1 MNAPVSTVL
10 LRLLMASAATVGGVE
25 ASKCRHNTNS
35 VGLSSNSAPSSGT
48 AYPASS
54 TSDAASSASSAGS
67 VIASVTSSSATA
79 ETASS
84 STGSLDS
91 NTDSTP
97 TSTTATE
104 DGISASASV
113 TDLPESLSA
122 TLSAILSDMASSSST
137 ESITVTLDSSTSTDG
152 ASSTAS
158 SSDATVTDSPS
169 DTTASDPTP
178 TATESG
184 ASDSTSTSSG
194 GEAEPTPTDTVTVAT
209 SIPPSTTTESD
220 PDASTFDKADYTFY
234 EIELPVVFTST
245 VEGSATPTTT
255 QVYEITQTPTPSCL
269 VDASN
274 FDMAFKIQT
283 NKGDM
288 LIPKNGII
296 KNLTVADFPSQP
308 PTDPNAPEDPV
319 AGAANE
325 AFFNNLPDYHFQELT
340 EGGTPGFY
348 DLITT
353 DENGAT
359 VYVAWNP
366 STMEMR
372 TTNHSTEGQT
382 PDSDGLITS
391 IFSFS
396 CDGRM
401 VISDASQTVYTWEV
415 SPDGVRTRLVVG
427 APTDDTMV
435 LLVPD
440 STPPG
445 YQPNVAASDS
455 IPTKRHARYAST
467 PNHSLLA
474 RDANYHEGQL
484 PRVPSYPPNLVS
496 RPRDHVRPMTYN
508 GCGSGSTSSWIPQ
521 LNFGH
526 CCDMHDYCYDN
537 CQGGQ
542 VELCHEQYCA
552 PGTWEKCNS
561 AFYDCMHN
569 TACPQYSW
577 FWSPIRRALCE
588 KEAQFYAWVVT
599 TYKGAEAFRDAAAD
613 RCGAYCDL
621 GGGALQPLCN
631 GNCNSHAYDDANCGA
646 CGVTCATGYQF
657 HCQAGRCV
665 CTADIQNDSQNCG
678 GCGNRCPY
686 KTHCSGAHCVCDDE
700 TCNNTCVNTKNHPR
714 NCGGCGNV
722 CATGYCFQGQCVD
735 PDAAPTSTGPPQCLP
750 TDAVKNGGFDAG
762 NAPPWQ
768 FNPDTIGGFQPITID
783 YSGKTASIS
792 TGNNNYESQFSMP
805 VLSQTITVCPGANYE
820 LTFTVHR
827 QTEAPV
833 FLLVSVQGQN
843 VAQLPLY
850 GTGAQGYGP
859 YPFTVPASATGD
871 TFAST
876 TVQFQLESPLDWNTY
891 TIAFDDV
898 SVYQP

>member
-353 DENGAT
+353 NENGAT

-396 CDGRM
+396 CEGRM
-401 VISDASQTVYTWEV
+401 VISDASQTVYTGSV
-415 SPDGVRTRLVVG
+415 SGWRPHPIGCWGSHRRHHGPAGSRLDAAWV
-427 APTDDTMV
+427 PTQRRGLGLDPHQATCALRV
-435 LLVPD
+435 YPQ
-440 STPPG
+440 PQPAGPG
-445 YQPNVAASDS
+445 
-455 IPTKRHARYAST
+455 R
-467 PNHSLLA
+467 
-474 RDANYHEGQL
+474 QL
-484 PRVPSYPPNLVS
+484 PRRPAAARSLVPAQPGVATPG
-496 RPRDHVRPMTYN
+496 PRTA
-508 GCGSGSTSSWIPQ
+508 
-521 LNFGH
+521 
-526 CCDMHDYCYDN
+526 HDV
-537 CQGGQ
+537 QRGGQ